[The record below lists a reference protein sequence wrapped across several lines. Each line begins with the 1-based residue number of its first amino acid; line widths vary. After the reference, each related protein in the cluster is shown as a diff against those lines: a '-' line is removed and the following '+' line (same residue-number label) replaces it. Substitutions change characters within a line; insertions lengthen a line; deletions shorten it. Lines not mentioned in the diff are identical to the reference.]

1 MSAFKTLATIGF
13 SALTVSAASLA
24 SAPAYAASFG
34 FNNITGGDNFG
45 DGLATGFSMD
55 VTDAGSGNVL
65 FKIFNNTGSG
75 VANFISDVYFDDANP
90 TLLSSPTLN
99 SSFNIGNVSFTQKSP
114 TPGTLPQGNNL
125 TPQFTESFGFGNAT
139 GDGNAAGVQ
148 TGEALGIQFTG
159 NFTNIINAINAGT
172 LRVGLH
178 VQGIGTDGKSDSF
191 VSGPPSTAIPTPALL
206 PGVIGVG
213 LGLLRKRQQLA
224 KSESH

>member
-65 FKIFNNTGSG
+65 FKIFNNTG
-75 VANFISDVYFDDANP
+75 VANFIGQVYFDDSGF
-90 TLLSSPTLN
+90 LS
-99 SSFNIGNVSFTQKSP
+99 GP
-114 TPGTLPQGNNL
+114 TPNQSNVGVVNFASGGNNLPQGANL
-125 TPQFTESFGFGNAT
+125 NPNFVADFGFDRGNGAGNA
-139 GDGNAAGVQ
+139 DGVQ

-178 VQGIGTDGKSDSF
+178 VQGIGTADKSDSF

>member
-34 FNNITGGDNFG
+34 FNNITGGDTFG
-45 DGLATGFSMD
+45 DTLAGGFTMD
-55 VTDAGSGNVL
+55 VTDAGSNNVL
-65 FKIFNNTGSG
+65 FKIFNNTGTS
-75 VANFISDVYFDDANP
+75 VANFISDVYFDDATP
-90 TLLSSPTLN
+90 TLLSNPTLN
-99 SSFNIGNVSFTQKSP
+99 SSFNTGNVSFTQKSP
-114 TPGTLPQGNNL
+114 NPGTLPQGNNL
-125 TPQFTESFGFGNAT
+125 TPTFTETFGFGNAT
-139 GDGNAAGVQ
+139 GDGNALAVQ
-148 TGEALGIQFTG
+148 NTEALGIRFAG
-159 NFTNIINAINAGT
+159 DFNNIIAALNNGT

-178 VQGIGTDGKSDSF
+178 VQGIGTGNKSDSF